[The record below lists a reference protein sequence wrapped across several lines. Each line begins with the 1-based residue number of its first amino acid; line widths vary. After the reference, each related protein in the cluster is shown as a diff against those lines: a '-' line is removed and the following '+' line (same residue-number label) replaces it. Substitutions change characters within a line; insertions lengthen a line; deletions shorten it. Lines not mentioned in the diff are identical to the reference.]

1 MDRLE
6 AQMAAHR
13 AAVQVALEQLSASGA
28 GPGVRPQLEFARA
41 ALDRFNGLSAQLI
54 ALSRRN
60 TNIRSL
66 QLALRQKPAVTAAC
80 DETLAALADAL
91 AKEGFSGTR

>member
-1 MDRLE
+1 
-6 AQMAAHR
+6 MAAHR
-13 AAVQVALEQLSASGA
+13 AAVEAALEQLSAG
-28 GPGVRPQLEFARA
+28 GPAVRAHVEVARA
-41 ALDRFNGLSAQLI
+41 ALGRFNRLSAQLI

-60 TNIRSL
+60 TNVRSL

-80 DETLAALADAL
+80 DETLAALVDAL